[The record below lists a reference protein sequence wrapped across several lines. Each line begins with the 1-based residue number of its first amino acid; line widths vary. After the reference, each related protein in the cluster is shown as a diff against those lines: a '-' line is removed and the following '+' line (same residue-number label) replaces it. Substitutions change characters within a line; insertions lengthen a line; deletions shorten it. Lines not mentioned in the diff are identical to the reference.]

1 MAEINGSFCNRSG
14 NTTTEGDADG
24 ANILSPILMFLAGF
38 LGNVWA
44 LIVLHRT
51 RNQSVF
57 YALVA
62 GLVWTDLIGISL
74 TSPVTILNY
83 VNGRRWVGGQ
93 TSCNFVGFMMICFG
107 LATPF
112 IACAMAIERLLAIK
126 FHYFY
131 SSKCNINS
139 ARCLIVFLWMSVVM
153 FGLLPFFG
161 YGRYEVQYPCTWCFL
176 DFHSGVPL
184 IDSYALLYAC
194 LNLVIVVLM
203 VLCNGYVMITLFKVR
218 YIKKK
223 AYEQGECSDSNN
235 DNDIVNP
242 RSKRKKQGKLE
253 LQMIIL
259 MCVITT
265 IFAVCWAPLMVSLV

>member
-1 MAEINGSFCNRSG
+1 
-14 NTTTEGDADG
+14 
-24 ANILSPILMFLAGF
+24 MFLAGF
-38 LGNVWA
+38 LGNVLA
-44 LIVLHRT
+44 LIVLHKT

-62 GLVWTDLIGISL
+62 GLAWTDLIGISL
-74 TSPVTILNY
+74 TSPVTVLNY

-93 TSCNFVGFMMICFG
+93 PSCNFVGFIMICFG

-112 IACAMAIERLLAIK
+112 IVCAMAVERLFAIR

-131 SSKCNINS
+131 SSKCNTNS
-139 ARCLIVFLWMSVVM
+139 ARCLIVLLWVSVLM

-161 YGRYEVQYPCTWCFL
+161 YGRYAIQYPCTWCFL
-176 DFHSGVPL
+176 DFHSGDPVV
-184 IDSYALLYAC
+184 DSYALMYAC
-194 LNLVIVVLM
+194 LNLVIVVIM

-223 AYEQGECSDSNN
+223 AFEQGELSDSNK
-235 DNDIVNP
+235 DNESTNL
-242 RSKRKKQGKLE
+242 RTKRKKQGKLE

-265 IFAVCWAPLMVSLV
+265 IFAVCWAPLMVSFNALGGFEDRPTANRTGRKSRSSEAK